1 MENVADALKMAFAV
15 LSFVVALSIAMSSFS
30 QVREV
35 SQVLIEANDDTYN
48 YKYVEQNVD
57 SSGNLQTERIVGVET
72 IIPSIYRAFQENY
85 KVIFIGKNGYVYN
98 LYTLNPGTIEE
109 KTLNIIDA
117 EEKELTLA
125 SDEFK
130 EKFILGILYS
140 TSKLNDIYGDTVDY
154 NKYFAQQKIR
164 LNSTGLYDI
173 IKNKRYKESIGIY
186 YQEDLSDGTSSP
198 TDPDYTEGEVP
209 LTNKTPKRII
219 TYTEI

>member
-72 IIPSIYRAFQENY
+72 IIPSIYRAFKENY

-109 KTLNIIDA
+109 KTLNSIDL
-117 EEKELTLA
+117 EEKGLVLPSEQQI
-125 SDEFK
+125 
-130 EKFILGILYS
+130 EK
-140 TSKLNDIYGDTVDY
+140 V
-154 NKYFAQQKIR
+154 
-164 LNSTGLYDI
+164 
-173 IKNKRYKESIGIY
+173 
-186 YQEDLSDGTSSP
+186 
-198 TDPDYTEGEVP
+198 GEK
-209 LTNKTPKRII
+209 TNI
-219 TYTEI
+219 